1 MNILKKSFGKVVYGI
16 ASLISFILDMLIGII
31 EIIVNVVV
39 SIGRT
44 VLALI
49 SMGGCM
55 LILLLGPAL
64 LFNPLTFTT
73 ILFLIVFPILGKSFV
88 SYIKYIKYIL
98 TEFLFDYADSLIK
111 GKKSKGNSFNDY
123 GNKYRRMED
132 ENRRREQQRRQEEQ
146 QRQWEERFKQWNQ
159 QQNHQ
164 RTNTGYGNYGGYNYG
179 GQGGGYNQSYV
190 NPNVEFKSKYE
201 KSCDLIGVPYDS
213 DKYQIKLGYRKKA
226 KEYHPDINP
235 SPDATKVFQEIN
247 SAYEFLSDDNIERY
261 KSIK

>member
-1 MNILKKSFGKVVYGI
+1 MNSLKKIYGKIIYSI
-16 ASLISFILDMLIGII
+16 ASLISFILDIIIGII
-31 EIIVNVVV
+31 EIIVNIVVG
-39 SIGRT
+39 IGRS

-55 LILLLGPAL
+55 LIMLLGPAL

-73 ILFLIVFPILGKSFV
+73 IVFLIIFPILGKSFV

-111 GKKSKGNSFNDY
+111 GKQSKAKFNDY
-123 GNKYRRMED
+123 GNKYRRMEE
-132 ENRRREQQRRQEEQ
+132 ENRRREQEKRQEEQ

-159 QQNHQ
+159 QQDYQ
-164 RTNTGYGNYGGYNYG
+164 RTNGGYGNFGGYSYG

-190 NPNVEFKSKYE
+190 NPNIEFKSKYE
-201 KSCDLIGVPYDS
+201 KSCDIIGVPYNS

-235 SPDATKVFQEIN
+235 SADATKIFQEIN

-261 KSIK
+261 KNIK